1 MKGSWTHMTLSEF
14 MEAFS
19 IAILC
24 IVDENETIHTIHS
37 QHNTIES
44 KTLYEQIVIYG
55 NPQSIIAQTEG
66 QLLPRM
72 IEQGSSQCTIMKKA
86 DLVLCAFYD
95 CFLSPMEKIQY
106 AMKMNGE
113 LENVD
118 ISLE

>member
-1 MKGSWTHMTLSEF
+1 MTLLEF
-14 MEAFS
+14 MKSFS

-37 QHNTIES
+37 QHHTIES
-44 KTLYEQIVIYG
+44 KTLYEQIVVYG

-72 IEQGSSQCTIMKKA
+72 FEQGASQCTIMKKA
-86 DLVLCAFYD
+86 GLVLCAFYD
-95 CFLSPMEKIQY
+95 CFLSPIEKIQY

-118 ISLE
+118 ISPE